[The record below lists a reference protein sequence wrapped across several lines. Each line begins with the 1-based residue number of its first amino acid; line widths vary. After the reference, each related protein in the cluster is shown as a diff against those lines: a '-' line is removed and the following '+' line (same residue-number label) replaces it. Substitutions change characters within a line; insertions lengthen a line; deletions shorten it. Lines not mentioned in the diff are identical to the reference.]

1 MILLGYLMALIVG
14 IFLGLFGG
22 GGSILTVPILVY
34 IMGVNPIS
42 ATAYSLFVVGLAALF
57 GTQRYISKKQINIK
71 IGLLFAIP
79 SFIGVFASR
88 KWILTA
94 LPDVIHFSELFPL
107 TKDTFILILFAVI
120 MLLASLSMI
129 FSWKPKAS
137 QASNNYIMIILD
149 GFIVGIITGLV
160 GAGGGFLIV
169 PALLLLT
176 NINMKEAVGTSLM
189 IISIKSLFGFLGELS
204 NPIDWNLM
212 LLFTFLS
219 IIGIYIGIFVSK
231 HLNSQ
236 VLKKSFGIFVLLMAI
251 VILIKETIF
260 NQLPIN

>member
-1 MILLGYLMALIVG
+1 MIVLGYLMALIVG
-14 IFLGLFGG
+14 VFLGLFGG

-34 IMGVNPIS
+34 IMGISPVS
-42 ATAYSLFVVGLAALF
+42 ATAYSLFVVGVAALF
-57 GTQRYISKKQINIK
+57 GAQRYILKKQINIK
-71 IGLLFAIP
+71 IGVLFAIP

-88 KWILTA
+88 KWILTS
-94 LPDVIHFSELFPL
+94 LPEVMHFSEQFSLS
-107 TKDTFILILFAVI
+107 KDTFILILFALI

-129 FSWKPKAS
+129 FSWRPKPS
-137 QASNNYIMIILD
+137 QSSNNYMMIILD
-149 GFIVGIITGLV
+149 GFIVGIVTGLV

-176 NINMKEAVGTSLM
+176 NIDMKEAIGTSLI

-204 NPIDWNLM
+204 NPIDWDLM
-212 LLFTFLS
+212 LLFTLLS
-219 IIGIYIGIFVSK
+219 IIGINIGIFISK

-251 VILIKETIF
+251 VILINETIV
-260 NQLPIN
+260 NQLLN

>member
-1 MILLGYLMALIVG
+1 MALLAGV
-14 IFLGLFGG
+14 FLGLFGG
-22 GGSILTVPILVY
+22 GGSILAVPILVY

-42 ATAYSLFVVGLAALF
+42 ATAYSLFVVGVAALF
-57 GTQRYISKKQINIK
+57 GVQRYISKKQINIK

-88 KWILTA
+88 KWILTSI
-94 LPDVIHFSELFPL
+94 PDFIHFTDFLSLS
-107 TKDTFILILFAVI
+107 KHTFILILFALI
-120 MLLASLSMI
+120 MLLASFSMI
-129 FSWKPKAS
+129 FSWHPKSA
-137 QASNNYIMIILD
+137 QLSNNLPMIILD

-176 NINMKEAVGTSLM
+176 NIDMKQAVGTSLM

-219 IIGIYIGIFVSK
+219 IIGIYIGIFISK
-231 HLNSQ
+231 HLNSR

-251 VILIKETIF
+251 VILLNETIT

>member
-1 MILLGYLMALIVG
+1 
-14 IFLGLFGG
+14 
-22 GGSILTVPILVY
+22 
-34 IMGVNPIS
+34 
-42 ATAYSLFVVGLAALF
+42 
-57 GTQRYISKKQINIK
+57 
-71 IGLLFAIP
+71 
-79 SFIGVFASR
+79 
-88 KWILTA
+88 
-94 LPDVIHFSELFPL
+94 
-107 TKDTFILILFAVI
+107 

-231 HLNSQ
+231 HLNIK

-251 VILIKETIF
+251 VILIKEIIV